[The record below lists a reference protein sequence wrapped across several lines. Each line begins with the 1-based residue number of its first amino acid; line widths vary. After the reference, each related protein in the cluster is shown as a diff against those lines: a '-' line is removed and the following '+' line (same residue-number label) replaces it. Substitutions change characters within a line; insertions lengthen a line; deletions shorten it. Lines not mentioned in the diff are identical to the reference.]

1 MIAVLGTGLL
11 GSGFVRAARKR
22 RDDVHVWN
30 RSPDRAKALESTG
43 AIAFTDAASA
53 VRGASRVHIVVTDDA
68 AVEGVLAAAKD
79 GFEPGALV
87 IDHSTTST
95 AGARTRT
102 ARTDITY
109 VHAPVF
115 MGPKNAAESTGIML
129 LSGARMRVDHVKP
142 LVTPMTGKVV
152 DLGNRV
158 DAAAAFKLMG
168 NLFLMAMT
176 AGCADMLGLAKA
188 MDVPASEA
196 TTLFEHFNPGA
207 MAGARIKALAAGNFD
222 EPSWELAMA
231 RKDAR
236 LMEAE
241 AGDVQLG
248 VLPAIAAWM
257 DKAIAEGDA
266 SKDWTVIAK
275 HFL

>member
-1 MIAVLGTGLL
+1 
-11 GSGFVRAARKR
+11 
-22 RDDVHVWN
+22 
-30 RSPDRAKALESTG
+30 
-43 AIAFTDAASA
+43 
-53 VRGASRVHIVVTDDA
+53 
-68 AVEGVLAAAKD
+68 
-79 GFEPGALV
+79 
-87 IDHSTTST
+87 
-95 AGARTRT
+95 
-102 ARTDITY
+102 
-109 VHAPVF
+109 
-115 MGPKNAAESTGIML
+115 
-129 LSGARMRVDHVKP
+129 VKP

-152 DLGNRV
+152 DLGSRV

-207 MAGARIKALAAGNFD
+207 MAGARIKTIAAGNFD
-222 EPSWELAMA
+222 DASWELAMA

-236 LMEAE
+236 LMQAE